1 MKKIIFAL
9 ALVTSLTFLSCE
21 KEDETPESTGI
32 STGNYWPMALNNTW
46 NFNGNGMDSQMKIV
60 GTKNIGGKNYFELDD
75 NVNTEFDVKSYI
87 LKDGGVYFMRSDKE
101 VVETDG
107 LVITIDG
114 YEIPFLKD
122 NLMTDAI
129 WEGNTSAG
137 VKYVANGQ
145 TTNTTANFKYKGL
158 ILATD
163 ATETYNGVTY
173 TDVIKMRMRIEL
185 TILGQTSDI
194 LVEYDFAKDVGPIKT
209 YEVGNGMS
217 IDRKLTSFIVN

>member
-9 ALVTSLTFLSCE
+9 MLVTSLSFVSCGG
-21 KEDETPESTGI
+21 EDDTPESTGV

-60 GTKNIGGKNYFELDD
+60 STKQISGKTYFEIED
-75 NVNTEFDVKSYI
+75 NVNTEYDIKSYI
-87 LKDGGVYFMRSDKE
+87 LKDGAVYFMRSDKTTIE
-101 VVETDG
+101 ESGVM
-107 LVITIDG
+107 ITIDG
-114 YEIPFLKD
+114 YEIPFFKD
-122 NLMTDAI
+122 NLVTDDV
-129 WEGNTSAG
+129 WEGNVSTN

-145 TTNTTANFKYKGL
+145 TTNTSANIKYKGL

-163 ATETYNGVTY
+163 ATETYGDVTY
-173 TDVIKMRMRIEL
+173 TDVIKMRMRLEL

-194 LVEYDFAKDVGPIKT
+194 LVEYDFAKDVGPIRT

-217 IDRKLTSFIVN
+217 INRRLTSFIVN